1 MKSPYNGQTLPSQG
15 AICQINGPTDGR
27 ALIDWEAGTSTPQI
41 MSVAHL
47 DRTGYH
53 NVRKFG
59 WKFGSYR
66 DLDKA
71 RQQTITTMLPIRH
84 HELANI

>member
-27 ALIDWEAGTSTPQI
+27 ALIDWEAGTSTPQV

-53 NVRKFG
+53 NVGEFG
-59 WKFGSYR
+59 NYR

-71 RQQTITTMLPIRH
+71 RQQTITISLPMRYH
-84 HELANI
+84 KLANI